1 MSNWMAGLQD
11 LDLSL
16 TGVDH
21 LDQHGRRGWQ
31 ARDTCNGEAW
41 GARVNPMR
49 SKRWMARARELL

>member
-1 MSNWMAGLQD
+1 MAGLQD

-41 GARVNPMR
+41 GARVNPR
-49 SKRWMARARELL
+49 DGWHEHESNYS

>member
-1 MSNWMAGLQD
+1 MAGLQD

-41 GARVNPMR
+41 GARVNPR
-49 SKRWMARARELL
+49 DPRDGWHEHESNYS